1 MTWGVIGAYLEHGI
15 NLIGP
20 KLGSEAR
27 KHRGGGDWKK
37 FL

>member
-27 KHRGGGDWKK
+27 QHRGGGDWKK